1 MSKKER
7 NKLLP
12 IIATLFIFLVTLYI
26 AGYNTNTPQA
36 QSVSQ
41 AQYSAASGYLTVTAS
56 GGQKL
61 QVLTEGPRKYDV
73 TDKIRLFNA
82 GEKVKISAEKINCR
96 DKALGFPI
104 TSRGTIQLLAGV
116 SIVKGPCGAKNYKDA
131 EVVSNYGGRLC
142 KTYSAFGVSIT
153 DGEVNCENTNN
164 QGLKAE
170 TDFVELPAEEGVYC
184 IAAGCAQQEEIYPD
198 PFTRFGQVKMEIEIK
213 QLPDLSVLASS
224 SKNKDN
230 YGDACGASGYRCP
243 SNAATCFWQNSKLNS
258 FGLCMKNSAVGR
270 GIPTAPPP
278 AAKKTSPPPQQ
289 NQNFL
294 SFSWLPKIAGPTMP
308 VNLEFFS
315 TKTYE
320 IAKTA
325 QTKFNDFIGVSK
337 DLGSKG
343 VQTSTQTLDKITRT
357 LSDSG
362 LTARDLAWKGIENE
376 KNKLDAAVKTLQGVK
391 VPTTYQQLQIAYKTL
406 TEAGITTRELAI
418 KGAEYSRDKI
428 DQVYNDAKNKF
439 VGGATYTREQTG
451 IIVKALV
458 ANEVTKYQLAQKGLE
473 SSRDKLVQVSN
484 SLKAQISLT
493 PEQLDIITKQLII
506 TGLLNVGI
514 LTNEQ
519 EVNTAEAVTKDL
531 AEKQITLTRQQLETT
546 RSALVNAGVTTTNL
560 ANKGLENS
568 KEKLDSV
575 SKELY
580 NKGVQVSRENLE
592 AIAKSMIASDVA
604 TRELAIK
611 GVDGFKN
618 VFDKVS
624 KDLATQRI
632 SLTPDQLKTIVK
644 VATNHGLI
652 TEELAK
658 KAIEKED
665 SKLDDVVRVLRGV
678 GIPVTKEQLKI
689 ISKETVVKESLS
701 EKIIF
706 DSVAQ
711 KGSTTT
717 PTEYDIVSKFF
728 GIKIQG
734 MRDAQCKMF
743 LDNSDPLIAAFSK
756 LKLSCQPTKSDVG
769 NKIKVD
775 IIGKGVAGTAEGKV
789 SKDSETTEPATLKE
803 ISIVETPPP
812 KDSQPPQCELD
823 IGAEDPIVKI
833 HPNSVKS
840 LRARCTDDF
849 TEKGDEKGDLKITNF
864 YIEAE
869 GGKPVEITG
878 GQIDGYVNDYIDCDS
893 SCRQKAL
900 SAGAAQEG
908 KKFRFYVETKDV
920 ADQKSNFYTDYF
932 MVKDVTSPACELK
945 NKNSVTIKQGEDK
958 QLTVSCRDNVK
969 LSEIVF
975 EWDYQKTDESWVH
988 DSHTETVNDD
998 IKELS
1003 WLLKI
1008 PNDAKKGST
1017 LTWFARAKDA
1027 EGNSVSA
1034 PDLNSA
1040 ADEDYGQL
1048 VILDDV
1054 APTVSVVDSPTA
1066 LSANQRATIMFN
1078 AGDQETG
1085 LESVSVFLNGKEVTN
1100 KKVTYFYSQNS
1111 DKRSITLDKND
1122 YLAYVASPLN
1132 QQYNVKWYLVVK
1144 DKAGNERKSTEST
1157 FTLDPL
1163 CQDPNGIYDANPPQ
1177 LISQQILDSNGN
1189 PLSGDLPELTPG
1201 TKIKLRTVWQDRA
1214 DTTKDPQSRCNGLS
1228 TVILDLNSTVIVGD
1242 RYSNQKGAKTQTT
1255 VDFEI
1260 SIPTPREQQPSSAN
1274 DDESLMIVGRKLKA
1288 DVIIRDRILSG
1299 RYGSEAGGRIGGG
1312 GGLGGDFSSG
1322 YHDRIM
1328 PGSTVVWNITAY
1340 DKVGNVAKA
1349 SQKSFRVKDVEP
1361 PEITSIKVNATKV
1374 STILKGGVRF
1384 RACMKD
1390 WNINP
1395 ASYKIEVKEN
1405 APPTQSSS
1413 TSTTTTTAGS
1423 ASSVGGAQ
1431 QVSSASAPGSIS
1443 GGLLNVNAVDVQT
1456 QTNDNTQQSSGST
1469 TTTTVP
1475 ATTAVAGTTTTVTTR
1490 PADTAKQEDSL
1501 KNTAGTRN
1509 CIDYDYIPSPN
1520 LAENSDVEI
1529 SVSAKDAVGLETKSN
1544 IIRFKIENP
1553 PQWTEDRTPK
1563 QAVYGQM
1570 MRFSKYWK
1578 DESDI
1583 KEAKL
1588 YLDLGE
1594 GSTFIEAKKFE
1605 AGFKEGW
1612 IEFDYKVPRKEG
1624 LNKLT
1629 WYMTVVDIY
1638 GNEGIVDPEVN
1649 VNKDTEKPSYTGQ
1662 TEQSESVTFDGNNKL
1677 TVNAKDN
1684 IELDTAQFFV
1694 KESGDFVLRSTQKF
1708 SGNESSASY
1717 IWSNDN
1723 GYTGTVSWYSIV
1735 ADVDGN
1741 TITTSTKTFE
1751 VQAKL
1756 VTGETLPSTVTTI
1769 ESTTRPPLSTISTAE
1784 TTTTSPPSGGTE
1796 FIAIGAVVLV
1806 ILAGAAFFVSKK
1818 ISTKAPTTQ
1827 PAATPQLQ

>member
-7 NKLLP
+7 NNSLP

-36 QSVSQ
+36 ESVSQ

-61 QVLTEGPRKYDV
+61 QVTTEGPRKYDV

-96 DKALGFPI
+96 DRALDLPA
-104 TSRGTIQLLAGV
+104 TSRGTIQLSAGV
-116 SIVKGPCGAKNYKDA
+116 SIVKGPCNAKNYKDA
-131 EVVSNYGGRLC
+131 EVVSNYAGRDC
-142 KTYSAFGVSIT
+142 KTHGTICTPLYGCINAGGIT
-153 DGEVNCENTNN
+153 TGEVDCENTNN

-170 TDFVELPAEEGVYC
+170 TDFIELPTEEGVYC
-184 IAAGCAQQEEIYPD
+184 IAAGCAQNEEIYHN
-198 PFTRFGQVKMEIEIK
+198 PFVRFGQVKMEVEIK
-213 QLPDLSVLASS
+213 QLPDLSVLVSS

-243 SNAATCFWQNSKLNS
+243 SDAATCFWQNSKLNS

-270 GIPTAPPP
+270 EKPTTPPP

-289 NQNFL
+289 KQNFL

-308 VNLEFFS
+308 INLDFFS
-315 TKTYE
+315 TKTSE
-320 IAKTA
+320 IARTA

-337 DLGSKG
+337 DLSSKG
-343 VQTSTQTLDKITRT
+343 VQTSTQTLDKIAKT

-362 LTARDLAWKGIENE
+362 LTARDLAWKGVENE

-391 VPTTYQQLQIAYKTL
+391 VPTTYQQLQIAYKML
-406 TEAGITTRELAI
+406 TEAGVTTRELAI
-418 KGAEYSRDKI
+418 KGVEYSSDKI
-428 DQVYNDAKNKF
+428 NQVYNDSKNKI
-439 VGGATYTREQTG
+439 VGGATYTRVQTEV
-451 IIVKALV
+451 IIKTLV
-458 ANEVTKYQLAQKGLE
+458 AAEVTKYQLAQKGLE

-493 PEQLDIITKQLII
+493 PEQLDTITKQLII

-519 EVNTAEAVTKDL
+519 EINTAEAVTKDL

-568 KEKLDSV
+568 KDKLDSV

-592 AIAKSMIASDVA
+592 VIAKSMIASDVA
-604 TRELAIK
+604 TRELALK
-611 GVDGFKN
+611 GVDGFKS

-644 VATNHGLI
+644 VATSHGLI

-658 KAIEKED
+658 RAIETED
-665 SKLDDVVRVLRGV
+665 AKLDNAVRILRGA

-689 ISKETVVKESLS
+689 VSKETVAKESLS

-711 KGSTTT
+711 RGSTIT
-717 PTEYDIVSKFF
+717 PTEYDVVSGAL
-728 GIKIQG
+728 GIKLQG
-734 MRDAQCKMF
+734 MRASQCKM
-743 LDNSDPLIAAFSK
+743 LIDNPNPLLAASIFK
-756 LKLSCQPTKSDVG
+756 LRLSCQPTKSDVG
-769 NKIKVD
+769 NNIKVD
-775 IIGKGVAGTAEGKV
+775 IMGRGIAGTAEGKV
-789 SKDSETTEPATLKE
+789 SKDSETAEPATLKE
-803 ISIVETPPP
+803 IKIVEAPPP

-823 IGAEDPIVKI
+823 IGTEDPIVKI
-833 HPNSVKS
+833 NPNSVKS
-840 LRARCTDDF
+840 LQARCTDDF
-849 TEKGDEKGDLKITNF
+849 TEKGDEKGNLKITNF

-869 GGKPVEITG
+869 GGKPVQITG

-893 SCRQKAL
+893 SCRQAAL
-900 SAGAAQEG
+900 SAGTTQEG
-908 KKFRFYVETKDV
+908 KKFRFYAETKDA

-932 MVKDVTSPACELK
+932 MVKDVTSPTCELK
-945 NKNSVTIKQGEDK
+945 NKNSVAIKQGENK
-958 QLTVSCRDNVK
+958 QLTVSCRDNVR

-975 EWDYQKTDESWVH
+975 EWDYQKTDGSWVH

-998 IKELS
+998 TKELS

-1008 PNDAKKGST
+1008 PTDAKKGSAI
-1017 LTWFARAKDA
+1017 TWFARAKDT
-1027 EGNSVSA
+1027 ESNSVSA
-1034 PDLNSA
+1034 PDLNTA

-1054 APTVSVVDSPTA
+1054 APTLSVADSPTA

-1085 LESVSVFLNGKEVTN
+1085 LESVSVFLNGKEVVN
-1100 KKVTYFYSQNS
+1100 KKVTYFYTQTS

-1132 QQYNVKWYLVVK
+1132 QQYIVKWYLLAK
-1144 DKAGNERKSTEST
+1144 DKAGNEKKSTEST

-1177 LISQQILDSNGN
+1177 LISQQILDSSGN
-1189 PLSGDLPELTPG
+1189 PLSGDLPELIPG
-1201 TKIKLRTVWQDRA
+1201 TKIKLRTVWQDKA

-1242 RYSNQKGAKTQTT
+1242 RYSNQKGVKTQTT

-1274 DDESLMIVGRKLKA
+1274 DDESLMIVGRKLLR
-1288 DVIIRDRILSG
+1288 VNNIIRDRIFRDVVEGSG
-1299 RYGSEAGGRIGGG
+1299 SRTGGIG
-1312 GGLGGDFSSG
+1312 GGDFSSG

-1328 PGSTVVWNITAY
+1328 PGSAVVWNITAY

-1349 SQKSFRVKDVEP
+1349 SQKLFRVKDIEP
-1361 PEITSIKVNATKV
+1361 PEITSIRINATKV
-1374 STILKGGVRF
+1374 STVLKESIRF
-1384 RACMKD
+1384 KACMKD

-1395 ASYKIEVKEN
+1395 ASYKISVKEN
-1405 APPTQSSS
+1405 ALPSPSSS

-1423 ASSVGGAQ
+1423 ASSVGVAQ
-1431 QVSSASAPGSIS
+1431 QASSASASGSIS
-1443 GGLLNVNAVDVQT
+1443 GAFNVNEAQI
-1456 QTNDNTQQSSGST
+1456 QTNDNTAQPSGST

-1475 ATTAVAGTTTTVTTR
+1475 GTTAVAGTTTTVTTQ
-1490 PADTAKQEDSL
+1490 PADTAKQQDSL
-1501 KNTAGTRN
+1501 KNTAGIRN
-1509 CIDYDYIPSPN
+1509 CINYDYIPSPN

-1544 IIRFKIENP
+1544 ITRFKIENP

-1563 QAVYGQM
+1563 QAVYGQT

-1588 YLDLGE
+1588 YVDLGE
-1594 GSTFIEAKKFE
+1594 GPTFIETKTFE

-1612 IEFDYKVPRKEG
+1612 IEFDYRVPRKEG
-1624 LNKLT
+1624 LSKLT
-1629 WYMTVVDIY
+1629 
-1638 GNEGIVDPEVN
+1638 
-1649 VNKDTEKPSYTGQ
+1649 
-1662 TEQSESVTFDGNNKL
+1662 
-1677 TVNAKDN
+1677 
-1684 IELDTAQFFV
+1684 
-1694 KESGDFVLRSTQKF
+1694 
-1708 SGNESSASY
+1708 
-1717 IWSNDN
+1717 
-1723 GYTGTVSWYSIV
+1723 
-1735 ADVDGN
+1735 
-1741 TITTSTKTFE
+1741 
-1751 VQAKL
+1751 
-1756 VTGETLPSTVTTI
+1756 
-1769 ESTTRPPLSTISTAE
+1769 
-1784 TTTTSPPSGGTE
+1784 
-1796 FIAIGAVVLV
+1796 
-1806 ILAGAAFFVSKK
+1806 
-1818 ISTKAPTTQ
+1818 
-1827 PAATPQLQ
+1827 